1 MYRDLRGGRADRL
14 IDGPA
19 TIWPTY
25 EAQELTIVRRATRWV
40 GCLRVLVRLGIDS
53 RSIYRCPSYR
63 GARQGSV
70 RGAGRSQG
78 FPACFVPHSF
88 LI

>member
-25 EAQELTIVRRATRWV
+25 ETQELTIVRHATRW
-40 GCLRVLVRLGIDS
+40 GRVSGGACAS
-53 RSIYRCPSYR
+53 RNQSALYI
-63 GARQGSV
+63 
-70 RGAGRSQG
+70 
-78 FPACFVPHSF
+78 
-88 LI
+88 